1 MTPADQA
8 MTPAAVVDLEEEETT
23 AATPAKRRAAV
34 STSRFMTPV
43 AADDDLNE
51 GFCHYSIIDDD
62 HE

>member
-1 MTPADQA
+1 MTPAVQA
-8 MTPAAVVDLEEEETT
+8 MTLAAVVDLEEEETT

-51 GFCHYSIIDDD
+51 GFYPFSIINDDY
-62 HE
+62 E